1 VIVVQSLEEL
11 PNFTGVARLVGD
23 TETSGVSPYHGD
35 RICGICIGPYDEE
48 CNYYI
53 PIRHQPGAMDVYK
66 NLPAEN
72 VLRWFNGLTKDSSK
86 RWTFHNAKYDL
97 QMMWMDGLE
106 FNGELDDTLIL
117 SHVAYGDEWNY
128 DLVHMTR
135 RWIPGGFA
143 HVEAAK
149 LDAYLKETQKQIST
163 DEGKTPWNYSLVP
176 IHKICDYGCE
186 DISAARHL
194 SKALHA
200 REELNYPAIPNQ
212 GHFAWGTRQLLKNE
226 MKLIKVLAKIEYEG
240 IKIDVQRCCELRDE
254 SNEEVESLCDK
265 MYKMAGKSFSSSS
278 QNQTAEAM
286 ERCGGRVMFWTKPEK
301 HPDPKKRKGKQKRD
315 QYTNVKADS
324 TGRPCFN
331 SEAILD
337 YLKIYK
343 KEQNQKAYDFMLLY
357 YKAEQTRRLVAT
369 NLDAYLKGI
378 DKNNRLHGQFHMHRT
393 WTGRLA
399 SADPNL
405 QNITKVKGTKEQGQI
420 EKFTEHK
427 DEEALNR
434 KIRDL
439 FIAEK
444 NHALISIDYS
454 SIEYRLA
461 TYFSGDQKL
470 IGMYQKNP
478 DVDFHQI
485 TADMLGVDRDVGK
498 TIGFGILYGMG
509 VNSLAMALNVSR
521 DRAMQLRNMFFDTRP
536 AFRNLI
542 SLIGA
547 GVQRHGGVRN
557 PFGRW
562 CPVPR
567 DLDYK
572 GLNALVQGSAGD
584 LMRYALVALDEA
596 KLPIKL
602 VSSIHDETLS
612 ESRIEMVMDNVAV
625 IKKVMCDCP
634 MFPTMPITCDQEIG
648 YSWGKGLMS
657 IGEWQNRKAA

>member
-11 PNFTGVARLVGD
+11 PNFTGVPRLVSD

-48 CNYYI
+48 KEYYI
-53 PIRHQPGAMDVYK
+53 PIRHRPSMMDVYN

-72 VLRWFNGLTKDSSK
+72 VFRWYNDLTKERST

-97 QMMWMDGLE
+97 QMLWMDGIE

-117 SHVAYGDEWNY
+117 SHVAYGDEWDY
-128 DLVHMTR
+128 DLLHMTR

-143 HVEAAK
+143 HVEYKK
-149 LDAYLKETQKQIST
+149 LEEFLKETQKKVST
-163 DEGKTPWNYSLVP
+163 DEGQSPYNYSLAP
-176 IHKICDYGCE
+176 INRLAPYGCE
-186 DISAARHL
+186 DIAAARNL

-200 REELNYPAIPNQ
+200 RDELNLPAIPNQ
-212 GHFAWGTRQLLKNE
+212 GNPAWSTRQLLYNE
-226 MKLIKVLAKIEYEG
+226 MKLIKVLAKLEFEG
-240 IKIDVQRCCELRDE
+240 IKIDVQRCAELRDE
-254 SNEEVESLCDK
+254 SNEEVESLTHK
-265 MYKMAGKSFSSSS
+265 MYKMTGKSFSSSS
-278 QNQTAEAM
+278 QQQTGEAM
-286 ERCGGRVMFWTKPEK
+286 ERCGGHVMFWTKPEK
-301 HPDPKKRKGKQKRD
+301 HSDPTKRKGKQKRD
-315 QYTNVKADS
+315 QYTANKAES

-337 YLKIYK
+337 YLKIYR
-343 KEQNQKAYDFMLLY
+343 KEGNVKAYDFMLLY
-357 YKAEQTRRLVAT
+357 YKAEQTKRLVAT
-369 NLDAYLKGI
+369 NLDAYLKGV

-427 DEEALNR
+427 DEDALNR

-444 NHALISIDYS
+444 NCALISIDYS

-461 TYFSGDQKL
+461 TYFSGDTKL
-470 IGMYQKNP
+470 IQMYQKNP

-485 TADMLGVDRDVGK
+485 TADTLGVDRDVGK

-509 VNSLAMALNVSR
+509 VNSLSMALSLTR
-521 DRAMQLRNMFFDTRP
+521 DRAIQLRNKFFDTRP

-542 SLIGA
+542 SMIGE
-547 GVQRHGGVRN
+547 GVKRNGGVRN

-602 VSSIHDETLS
+602 VSTIHDETLS
-612 ESRIEMVMDNVAV
+612 ESTIEMLLDNVAA
-625 IKKVMCDCP
+625 IKKVMCGCP
-634 MFPTMPITCDQEIG
+634 MFPTMPITCDQEVG
-648 YSWGKGLMS
+648 FSWGKGLMS
-657 IGEWQNRKAA
+657 LGEWQNRKAA